1 MEGKWVALHLMMIV
15 LMASTLNVSKGLSI
29 CNMNEDGFNA
39 CKPSVTEPN
48 PIDPSPKCCEAITG
62 ADLNCLCSYK
72 NSPQLPLFGI
82 DPILATS
89 LPAKCNLTPPSNC

>member
-1 MEGKWVALHLMMIV
+1 MEGKWVALNLMVIV

-29 CNMNEDGFNA
+29 CNMDEDGFSA

-48 PIDPSPKCCEAITG
+48 PIDPSPKCCKAITG